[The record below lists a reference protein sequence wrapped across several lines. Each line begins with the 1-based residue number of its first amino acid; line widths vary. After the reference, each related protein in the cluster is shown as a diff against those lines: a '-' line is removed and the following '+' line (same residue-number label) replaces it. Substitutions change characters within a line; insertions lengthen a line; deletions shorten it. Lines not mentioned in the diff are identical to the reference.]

1 MPPSEW
7 PEDIRKRF
15 DRHPLTP
22 AQRTR
27 LGQGLGRWFRIAA
40 DLGTDPAEVTRE
52 GWRDRTRDL
61 RPEMRNAVRQALS
74 IVYPGSAAALYE
86 SDAGRRPRPDA
97 RAQLQ
102 HTIRRALA
110 RFPAAWRQAAAPLLH
125 VDPDGVGDGILVQA
139 WAPSTIKRRL
149 EAGATFF
156 AFCGDTDLP
165 VDITPVGVRAKLRRD
180 QARVAAGERRIGG
193 VSVDLV
199 ALYGL
204 ASAVHPDRNWTWL
217 AVARDRIGKLAA
229 ARGSRNAGRAVDAAE
244 LRAAGQQLLD
254 QADADHAAARN
265 RRDFVKAHTRART
278 ALTMILLS
286 EAPIRI
292 AGCADLELESGL
304 LASLGGLFL
313 DAGSTKE
320 GDIDRRAFS
329 AVLVDALT
337 RYIGVHRKVVAAPGE
352 TRLFVGERGAP
363 VKPAQLTACLGRI
376 TKHDLRQARDR
387 ARDPAFRR
395 ELHRGDGA
403 ERGRPRQ
410 RHPQSP
416 RQQCHADL
424 PAACEPGRR
433 VSSIGRGD
441 GAKRGQSRGAD
452 IADPETDETP
462 TSGASP
468 AEGARAPWIRSAG
481 ALRSR
486 RRANTAPGHAGPLP
500 VRRGVLHPTNG
511 GSCR

>member
-1 MPPSEW
+1 MPKHRLSMPPSEW

-86 SDAGRRPRPDA
+86 SDAGRRPRTDA

-149 EAGATFF
+149 EAGAAFF
-156 AFCGDTDLP
+156 AFCGGTDLP

-204 ASAVHPDRNWTWL
+204 ASAVHPDRTWRWL

-254 QADADHAAARN
+254 RADADHAAARN

-278 ALTMILLS
+278 AVTMILLS

-292 AGCADLELESGL
+292 AGCAELELEVGL
-304 LASLGGLFL
+304 LSSLGGLFL
-313 DAGSTKE
+313 DAGSTK
-320 GDIDRRAFS
+320 GGNSDRRAFS
-329 AVLVDALT
+329 SVLVDALT
-337 RYIGVHRKVVAAPGE
+337 RYIGLHRKVVAAPGE

-363 VKPAQLTACLGRI
+363 VKSAQLTACLGRI
-376 TKHDLRQARDR
+376 TKTIFGKRVTAHAIRHSVANFIVATAPSEAALASVILNHRTDSVTPIYQQRANQVVASRRLGEATEQSAATLAARTSPTR
-387 ARDPAFRR
+387 KQTRPRR
-395 ELHRGDGA
+395 PTRPTRKVPGHHGY
-403 ERGRPRQ
+403 GRP
-410 RHPQSP
+410 
-416 RQQCHADL
+416 
-424 PAACEPGRR
+424 
-433 VSSIGRGD
+433 
-441 GAKRGQSRGAD
+441 
-452 IADPETDETP
+452 
-462 TSGASP
+462 
-468 AEGARAPWIRSAG
+468 AP
-481 ALRSR
+481 
-486 RRANTAPGHAGPLP
+486 
-500 VRRGVLHPTNG
+500 
-511 GSCR
+511 